1 MRKSEIFL
9 KDFWFFWFFVFFYYY
24 YQWGWTRPSHSGWAE
39 TGPARFSRVGA
50 TSSPTVSLSL
60 SFNGFGLDLVEPSRM
75 GRDGSSPLYKWII
88 LQKCE
93 QYAIKKLQIAEES
106 EGEKKK
112 KRVTWHR
119 GFNCEEEIRL
129 VTMEALVEG
138 LVAGVTVVLCWWS
151 CCYYG
156 RCWSY
161 FSGWEESRRSCYCW
175 EGWKLLDEVV
185 VATVIVVSRW
195 QKRKK
200 K

>member
-1 MRKSEIFL
+1 LIF
-9 KDFWFFWFFVFFYYY
+9 FIIIINGV
-24 YQWGWTRPSHSGWAE
+24 GP
-39 TGPARFSRVGA
+39 GPAIRVGLKRDQPDLVGLGRLA
-50 TSSPTVSLSL
+50 AQQSLSLSLSL

-75 GRDGSSPLYKWII
+75 GRDGSSPPYKWII

-93 QYAIKKLQIAEES
+93 QYVIKKLQIAEES

-161 FSGWEESRRSCYCW
+161 LSGWEESRRSCYCW

-185 VATVIVVSRW
+185 VATVIAVSRW
-195 QKRKK
+195 QRRKK

>member
-9 KDFWFFWFFVFFYYY
+9 KDFWFFFVFIIIIIIN
-24 YQWGWTRPSHSGWAE
+24 GAGP
-39 TGPARFSRVGA
+39 GPAIQVGLKRDQPNSVGLGRLA
-50 TSSPTVSLSL
+50 AQQSLSLSL

-75 GRDGSSPLYKWII
+75 GRDGSSPPYKWII

-93 QYAIKKLQIAEES
+93 LYAIKKLQIAEES

-119 GFNCEEEIRL
+119 GYNCEE
-129 VTMEALVEG
+129 EG
-138 LVAGVTVVLCWWS
+138 LVAGVAAVLCWWS
-151 CCYYG
+151 CYYG

-161 FSGWEESRRSCYCW
+161 LSGWEESRRSCYCW

-185 VATVIVVSRW
+185 VATVIAVSRW
-195 QKRKK
+195 QMRKK

>member
-1 MRKSEIFL
+1 MGLDPAQPFRL
-9 KDFWFFWFFVFFYYY
+9 
-24 YQWGWTRPSHSGWAE
+24 GWNGTSPIQSGW
-39 TGPARFSRVGA
+39 GDWRPNSL
-50 TSSPTVSLSL
+50 SLSLSL

-75 GRDGSSPLYKWII
+75 GRDGSNPPYKWII

-93 QYAIKKLQIAEES
+93 LYAIKKLQIAEES

-119 GFNCEEEIRL
+119 GYNCEE
-129 VTMEALVEG
+129 EG
-138 LVAGVTVVLCWWS
+138 LVAGVAAVLCWWS
-151 CCYYG
+151 CYYG

-161 FSGWEESRRSCYCW
+161 LSGWEESRRSCYCW

-185 VATVIVVSRW
+185 VATVIAVSRW
-195 QKRKK
+195 QMRKK

>member
-9 KDFWFFWFFVFFYYY
+9 KDFWFFCFYYYYY
-24 YQWGWTRPSHSGWAE
+24 YQWGWTRPNHSGWAE
-39 TGPARFSRVGA
+39 TGPAQFSRVGA
-50 TSSPTVSLSL
+50 TGGPTVSLSLSLSL

-75 GRDGSSPLYKWII
+75 GRDGSSPPYKWII

-93 QYAIKKLQIAEES
+93 LYAIKKLQIAEES

-112 KRVTWHR
+112 KRVTWHK
-119 GFNCEEEIRL
+119 GYNCEE
-129 VTMEALVEG
+129 EG
-138 LVAGVTVVLCWWS
+138 LVAGVAAVLCWWS
-151 CCYYG
+151 CYYG

-161 FSGWEESRRSCYCW
+161 LSGWEESRRSCYCW

-185 VATVIVVSRW
+185 VATVIAVSRW
-195 QKRKK
+195 QMRKK